1 MIFFYVENVSES
13 MVTLLDSQKQD
24 D

>member
-13 MVTLLDSQKQD
+13 MVTLLDSRKQD
-24 D
+24 E